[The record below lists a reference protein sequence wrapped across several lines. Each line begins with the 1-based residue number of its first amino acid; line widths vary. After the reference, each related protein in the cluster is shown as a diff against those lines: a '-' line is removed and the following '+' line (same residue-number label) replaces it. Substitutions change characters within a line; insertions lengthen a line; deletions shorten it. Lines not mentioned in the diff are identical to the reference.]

1 MNGLN
6 IKIDIAQ
13 KVYELWYSSFAK
25 FLPWRL
31 FWQKNSFI
39 THILFEL
46 CLFWYLAH
54 SQILGNSLYLVH
66 AQLVACPLIIL
77 FQFPS
82 LVFTMPGKFQLL
94 RRTLVMKNR
103 TPILWPKTFFNNGE
117 KILNSGRPAHFC
129 FIVCNICI
137 SREGP

>member
-13 KVYELWYSSFAK
+13 KVYELWNSSFAK

-103 TPILWPKTFFNNGE
+103 TPILWPKTFFKQWRENFE
-117 KILNSGRPAHFC
+117 FWKACTFLFHRLQHMHF
-129 FIVCNICI
+129 
-137 SREGP
+137 